1 MKTMAA
7 FHAQATA
14 ASRAAGALPKQIAE
28 SLDDNSDNIQLESGV
43 MIFDVRSSA
52 AVACCCLLFF
62 GTFFRSV

>member
-28 SLDDNSDNIQLESGV
+28 SLDSNSDNIQLE
-43 MIFDVRSSA
+43 
-52 AVACCCLLFF
+52 
-62 GTFFRSV
+62 